1 MHASALHQDA
11 EAGDSKSE
19 PGPGYTVGMCWY
31 EKGTEINKTEA
42 LKRKARLAGGIAQ
55 W

>member
-1 MHASALHQDA
+1 MPLLCIRMLRQ
-11 EAGDSKSE
+11 GDSKSE
-19 PGPGYTVGMCWY
+19 PGPGYTVGMCWD
-31 EKGTEINKTEA
+31 EKGMEINKTQA